1 MLTKDDRNACL
12 RALFE
17 TLITQFEQHK
27 EIHIDD
33 IADILARLI
42 ISATL
47 DHLDEEQFAVFLLDV
62 MCRASA
68 ESKQVRDS
76 IAKFSE
82 TDESVGH

>member
-1 MLTKDDRNACL
+1 MLSIDARNACL

-17 TLITQFEQHK
+17 TLISEFEKHK

-62 MCRASA
+62 TCRAA
-68 ESKQVRDS
+68 QESKQVRAS